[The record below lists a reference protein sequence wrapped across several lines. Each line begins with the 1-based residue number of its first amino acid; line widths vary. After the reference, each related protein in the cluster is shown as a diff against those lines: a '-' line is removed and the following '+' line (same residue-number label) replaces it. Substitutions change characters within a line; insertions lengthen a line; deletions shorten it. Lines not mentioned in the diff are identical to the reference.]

1 MINACRTVIH
11 CKLELAVLCGSNVRL
26 GSQLRADSETRYFSP
41 LTSSIEG
48 SSESPHRISNFNFQ
62 NIVPPNSSFRL
73 TAHVED
79 HQEAYA
85 ESASAVHFTLCAS
98 ARRVARAQ
106 RSGSLLYPRY
116 YSQTIWYTSSCCVWW
131 WRYIHGIDSWRV
143 TSMTTPSEESRIRTT
158 IVVRTCLTRMSS
170 LQDHWFTFWRR
181 DQRQINMYTLNG
193 TTRQP
198 CG

>member
-85 ESASAVHFTLCAS
+85 ESASAVHSRFVRLRDAWLELSALVHFSTLDIIVKQYGTHRHA
-98 ARRVARAQ
+98 AF
-106 RSGSLLYPRY
+106 G
-116 YSQTIWYTSSCCVWW
+116 
-131 WRYIHGIDSWRV
+131 GGV
-143 TSMTTPSEESRIRTT
+143 TYMVLTAGESR
-158 IVVRTCLTRMSS
+158 
-170 LQDHWFTFWRR
+170 Q
-181 DQRQINMYTLNG
+181 
-193 TTRQP
+193 
-198 CG
+198 